1 MANEAG
7 VRYLGDQGSSGT
19 CLGYTTTS
27 TIGFHGAT
35 PVNKPGT
42 TEDLKDLLVAYG
54 LMTTGGATPLNL
66 DGGAL
71 TADSATVTSL
81 SVSGAASF
89 ASNVDITASGD
100 LTLDGITATSL
111 AVSGLA
117 SFSSKI
123 DIIDTDVDLAATTG
137 TKIGTATDQ
146 KLGFWNVTPVVQPV
160 GAGQAA
166 VSVSAGTTALSST
179 TIASIHSLAS
189 ANKTLVNAIRTGLVA
204 AGVIKGAA

>member
-111 AVSGLA
+111 AVSGLS
-117 SFSSKI
+117 SFS
-123 DIIDTDVDLAATTG
+123 DAVDLIDADIQLHTTTG
-137 TKIGTATDQ
+137 TKIGTATGQ
-146 KLGFWNVTPVVQPV
+146 KLGFWNVTPVVQPTN
-160 GAGQAA
+160 GSQAA
-166 VSVSAGTTALSST
+166 VAISAGTTALSSAT
-179 TIASIHSLAS
+179 VASIHSLAT
-189 ANKTLVNAIRTGLVA
+189 ANKTLVNRLRTDLVA
-204 AGVIKGAA
+204 TGVIKGS